1 LPDTSLV
8 PLTVTQLTD
17 RLVASY
23 AREGGINHL
32 DGKNLP
38 SKSAIT
44 LLTVDLLRLL
54 FPGFFDET
62 PVHSSEIKV
71 ETASRMD
78 AVLGTLEDL
87 ITKSLEYNPPPELP
101 KKDLKDPRPFAH
113 ALTIEF
119 LASLPRLRELLQT
132 DTEAAYRGD
141 PAALSREEIIVA

>member
-1 LPDTSLV
+1 MFSSGSRGESQKHPIFTGILTGSRVKTPEAGWPLFEPLNTFSASGHAPRRLAFNLRLPDTSPV

-71 ETASRMD
+71 
-78 AVLGTLEDL
+78 
-87 ITKSLEYNPPPELP
+87 
-101 KKDLKDPRPFAH
+101 
-113 ALTIEF
+113 
-119 LASLPRLRELLQT
+119 
-132 DTEAAYRGD
+132 
-141 PAALSREEIIVA
+141 